1 MAIQNYAT
9 QDPRVGT
16 WRARILKHA
25 QPVISLGKVGTNEE
39 FKKNQGDTAKFRR
52 WLPKGSSAAQP
63 NRFFL
68 DGTGDRG
75 NSYANQHL
83 TSEGVTPA
91 AETITAQDI
100 TVNLNQY
107 SCLYGYTDKT
117 FNFYEDDIPKAM
129 TELCGERVGLVN
141 EMVLF
146 GVLKGCTN
154 KFYGGTGTTRATVNG
169 VISLPGLR
177 KIARS
182 LHSNHAE
189 TVTKMEKRI
198 KAGMYGTAPVGVCYP
213 VWVHTDLIPDLRDL
227 PNFTPVEE
235 YGDPSMA
242 VDNEIGKCESFRFIA
257 SPELIAVQDAG
268 ATVAGSV
275 PALHSTSG
283 TYADVYQ
290 VIVGSQEAW
299 GHVGLNLGK
308 GSVTGLPVGQ
318 KDKSD
323 PHGQRGYVGAIWWYN
338 AVVLND
344 LQMAVYEVAT
354 RSL

>member
-25 QPVISLGKVGTNEE
+25 QPVIALGKVGTNEE

-91 AETITAQDI
+91 AETIAAQDI

-169 VISLPGLR
+169 VITLPGLR

-235 YGDPSMA
+235 YSDPSMA

-268 ATVAGSV
+268 AAVAGSV
-275 PALHSTSG
+275 PALHSTTG

-290 VIVGSQEAW
+290 VIIGSQEAW